1 MFQKKQGIKFD
12 LEAVQRAAIY
22 CLVKNTLSIDRRYL
36 RKLLVTTTKTGEWYK
51 WTLAL
56 YYFFLEIREKSY
68 QYLWVEQYVE
78 NEWVKVEQ
86 KAFDIDRYI
95 RRMQRESEILKI
107 VQKLVI
113 ESGE

>member
-1 MFQKKQGIKFD
+1 MDISFVLFLPGNSGKK
-12 LEAVQRAAIY
+12 
-22 CLVKNTLSIDRRYL
+22 LSVL
-36 RKLLVTTTKTGEWYK
+36 
-51 WTLAL
+51 
-56 YYFFLEIREKSY
+56 
-68 QYLWVEQYVE
+68 EQYIE

>member
-1 MFQKKQGIKFD
+1 MDISFV
-12 LEAVQRAAIY
+12 L
-22 CLVKNTLSIDRRYL
+22 
-36 RKLLVTTTKTGEWYK
+36 
-51 WTLAL
+51 
-56 YYFFLEIREKSY
+56 FLPGNSGKSY
-68 QYLWVEQYVE
+68 QYLWVEQYIE

-107 VQKLVI
+107 AQKLVI

>member
-1 MFQKKQGIKFD
+1 MGKK
-12 LEAVQRAAIY
+12 L
-22 CLVKNTLSIDRRYL
+22 
-36 RKLLVTTTKTGEWYK
+36 TK
-51 WTLAL
+51 
-56 YYFFLEIREKSY
+56 
-68 QYLWVEQYVE
+68 QYIE

>member
-1 MFQKKQGIKFD
+1 EMESSFCVRSRMVSLTQSGAGTVGFI
-12 LEAVQRAAIY
+12 
-22 CLVKNTLSIDRRYL
+22 
-36 RKLLVTTTKTGEWYK
+36 
-51 WTLAL
+51 
-56 YYFFLEIREKSY
+56 
-68 QYLWVEQYVE
+68 E